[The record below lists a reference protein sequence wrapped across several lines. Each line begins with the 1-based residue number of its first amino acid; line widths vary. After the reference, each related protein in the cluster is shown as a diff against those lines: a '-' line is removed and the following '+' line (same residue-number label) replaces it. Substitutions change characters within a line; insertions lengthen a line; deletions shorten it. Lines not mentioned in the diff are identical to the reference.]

1 MFKKRT
7 SKSELRDQL
16 NAEVAQF
23 LKKGGEIEQVE
34 MGESALIDGRYNQH
48 KSSLDRPSP
57 QERTPVHGLLS
68 AIDSRRKK
76 KASPSKNST
85 RLKTP
90 KEKVIYDD
98 FGDPVR
104 TIWVD
109 E

>member
-1 MFKKRT
+1 MFKKRP

-34 MGESALIDGRYNQH
+34 MGESALIDGRYNLH
-48 KSSLDRPSP
+48 KSTLDRPSP
-57 QERTPVHGLLS
+57 QERTPIHGLLS
-68 AIDSRRKK
+68 TIDSRRKGK
-76 KASPSKNST
+76 VPATKNQP
-85 RLKTP
+85 RIKVP

-98 FGDPVR
+98 FGEPVR
-104 TIWVD
+104 TVWVD